1 MKPENINKTNF
12 ADSFIATYVISVVAA
27 SIAELATYPLD
38 LTKTR
43 LQVQGE
49 IAAAAHDNYHGPHRG
64 MLKTAI
70 GIAKEEGITKLWQGV
85 TPALY
90 RHVIYSG
97 IRIQTYESIRD
108 KVLKRDADGSYP
120 LWKSALGGATAGA
133 IAQFAASPTDLIK
146 VQIQMEGKR
155 KLLGKPP
162 RVQGVADAFQKIY
175 TSGGIRGLWKGSI
188 PNVQRAALVNL
199 GDLSTYDAAKS
210 RILTHT
216 SLPDNYI
223 THMLASVCAGF
234 SAAVLGTPADVIKTR
249 VMNQPTDETGRGLV
263 YKSSVDCLIKTV
275 KNEGLLALY
284 KGFFP
289 VWIRLAPW
297 ALTFWV
303 SFEQLRHQLGATT
316 F

>member
-1 MKPENINKTNF
+1 MTLENSSKTNY
-12 ADSFIATYVISVVAA
+12 ADSFITTYIISVVAA
-27 SIAELATYPLD
+27 SIAEVATYPLD

-49 IAAAAHDNYHGPHRG
+49 IAAAAHENLNVPHRG
-64 MLKTAI
+64 MLKTAV
-70 GIAKEEGITKLWQGV
+70 GIAKEEGLTKLWQGI

-97 IRIQTYESIRD
+97 IRIQTYETIRD
-108 KVLKRDADGSYP
+108 KVFKRDQDGSYP

-133 IAQFAASPTDLIK
+133 IAQFAASPTDLVK

-162 RVQGVADAFQKIY
+162 RVQGALDAFQKIY
-175 TSGGIRGLWKGSI
+175 SQGGIRGLWKGSI

-199 GDLSTYDAAKS
+199 GDLSTYDSAK
-210 RILTHT
+210 RNILAHT

-223 THMLASVCAGF
+223 THIMASVCAGF

-249 VMNQPTDETGRGLV
+249 VMNQPTDETGKGLV

-275 KNEGLLALY
+275 NNEGLLALY

-303 SFEQLRHQLGATT
+303 SFEQLRHQLGAAT

>member
-1 MKPENINKTNF
+1 MTQEDSSKSSY
-12 ADSFIATYVISVVAA
+12 ADSFLCTYFISVVAA
-27 SIAELATYPLD
+27 SLAEMATYPLD

-43 LQVQGE
+43 LQLQGE
-49 IAAAAHDNYHGPHRG
+49 IAAAAHENINVPHRG
-64 MLKTAI
+64 MLQTAV
-70 GIAKEEGITKLWQGV
+70 GIAKEEGVLKLWQGV

-97 IRIQTYESIRD
+97 IRIQTYEALRN
-108 KVLKRDADGSYP
+108 KVLKRDPDGSYP

-162 RVQGVADAFQKIY
+162 RVRGPVHAFQKIY
-175 TSGGIRGLWKGSI
+175 SEGGIRGLWKGSV

-199 GDLSTYDAAKS
+199 GDLSTYDAAK
-210 RILTHT
+210 RKILTHT

-223 THMLASVCAGF
+223 THIMASVCAGF

-249 VMNQPTDETGRGLV
+249 IMNQPTDSTGKGLV
-263 YKSSVDCLIKTV
+263 YKSSIDCLMKTV
-275 KNEGLLALY
+275 NNEGILALY

-303 SFEQLRHQLGATT
+303 SFEQLRHFLGATT